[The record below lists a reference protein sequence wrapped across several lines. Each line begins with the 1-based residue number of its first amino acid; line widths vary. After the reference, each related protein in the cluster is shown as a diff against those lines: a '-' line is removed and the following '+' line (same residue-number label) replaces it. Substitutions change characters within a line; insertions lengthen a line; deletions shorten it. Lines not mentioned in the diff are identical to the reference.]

1 LVKSAGRP
9 KRARAKRALRALDG
23 PLQDIK
29 YMAEVAAELADQL
42 SREGA
47 QVGFF
52 QIQVTQGNRL
62 GFCCNDIL
70 RRVDE
75 LLESVTDKAK

>member
-1 LVKSAGRP
+1 MI
-9 KRARAKRALRALDG
+9 ALNDVDG

-29 YMAEVAAELADQL
+29 YMAEVAAELADKL

-52 QIQVTQGNRL
+52 QIQVAQGSRL

-70 RRVDE
+70 RRIDE

>member
-1 LVKSAGRP
+1 MIELNDV
-9 KRARAKRALRALDG
+9 DG

-29 YMAEVAAELADQL
+29 YMAEVAAELADKL

-52 QIQVTQGNRL
+52 QIQVAQGNRL

-70 RRVDE
+70 RRIDE

>member
-1 LVKSAGRP
+1 MIGLNDV
-9 KRARAKRALRALDG
+9 DG

-29 YMAEVAAELADQL
+29 YMAEIASELADVL
-42 SREGA
+42 SRDGA
-47 QVGFF
+47 QVASSKSRCSRS
-52 QIQVTQGNRL
+52 RL

-75 LLESVTDKAK
+75 LLEFVTDRAK

>member
-1 LVKSAGRP
+1 MIGLNDV
-9 KRARAKRALRALDG
+9 DG

-29 YMAEVAAELADQL
+29 YMAEVAAELADKL

-52 QIQVTQGNRL
+52 FQIQVAQGNRL

-70 RRVDE
+70 RSIDE

>member
-1 LVKSAGRP
+1 VTELNDI
-9 KRARAKRALRALDG
+9 DG

-29 YMAEVAAELADQL
+29 YMAEVAAELADKL
-42 SREGA
+42 SGEGA

-52 QIQVTQGNRL
+52 QIQVDQGNRL
-62 GFCCNDIL
+62 GFCCNDVL
-70 RRVDE
+70 RRIGE

>member
-1 LVKSAGRP
+1 MIGLNDV
-9 KRARAKRALRALDG
+9 DG

-29 YMAEVAAELADQL
+29 YMAEIASELADEL
-42 SREGA
+42 SRDGA

-52 QIQVTQGNRL
+52 QIQVDRANRL

-70 RRVDE
+70 RRIDE